1 MQFSLDSSTAP
12 MICVSNQQNVES
24 NMNADLGIFAAQM
37 ARTILMA
44 LVPVILTAFV
54 SMPLA
59 LERHPGEVT
68 SAGPSVEKH
77 MT

>member
-1 MQFSLDSSTAP
+1 MS
-12 MICVSNQQNVES
+12 
-24 NMNADLGIFAAQM
+24 ADLGIFAAQM

>member
-1 MQFSLDSSTAP
+1 
-12 MICVSNQQNVES
+12 
-24 NMNADLGIFAAQM
+24 MNKDLAIFAAQM
-37 ARTILMA
+37 ARTIVMA

-59 LERHPGEVT
+59 LERHPGEVA
-68 SAGPSVEKH
+68 SAGPLVEKH